1 MMNLECGGNKKM
13 NIEELSVN
21 ISTNRVKTDWGMGV
35 LKKTF
40 SNVENLGARQAE
52 MITKASVNGIGQNI
66 DIMV

>member
-1 MMNLECGGNKKM
+1 M

-21 ISTNRVKTDWGMGV
+21 ISTNKVKADWGIGV

-40 SNVENLGARQAE
+40 SDMENLGARQTE
-52 MITKASVNGIGQNI
+52 MITEASVNGIGQNI

>member
-1 MMNLECGGNKKM
+1 M

-21 ISTNRVKTDWGMGV
+21 ISTNKVKADWGIGV

-40 SNVENLGARQAE
+40 SDMENLGARQAK
-52 MITKASVNGIGQNI
+52 MITEASVNGIGQNI